1 MGPPLATAADDA
13 ARGAVSTHLPR
24 HRQRPEPLPQPA
36 PLGIRLEDRHVAREP
51 IEARGLRRDDGRLL
65 VSPGDGEPAHARFR
79 DLPTFLGEGDLLV
92 VNTSATVPAALDGR
106 LRGEPV
112 VVHVSTSLPG
122 ELWLIELRTPIPGG
136 SSEPL
141 VVDPDEAGALV
152 DLAGD
157 GRARLLAPYAG
168 SQRLWV
174 ADLDLE
180 APVVEHLCR
189 HGRPIRYRYVPQDW
203 PIDAYQSVF
212 GREPGSAE
220 MPSAARPFTPDV
232 VVDLVR
238 RGVTIAPILLHT
250 GVSSLEGHE
259 RPYPERYRVGA
270 PTAALVN
277 ATHAGGGRV
286 VAVGTTVVRALETV
300 TDEQGT
306 THPGNGWTELVVT
319 PEHRPRAVDGLLT
332 GWHEP
337 EASHLLML
345 EAVGGRAAIRVAYRA
360 AHDAG
365 YLWHEFGDSHLILPE
380 RSAR

>member
-1 MGPPLATAADDA
+1 MGATVLSPAAG
-13 ARGAVSTHLPR
+13 GALPR
-24 HRQRPEPLPQPA
+24 PA
-36 PLGIRLEDRHVAREP
+36 ALGIRLEERHIAREP

-65 VSPGDGEPAHARFR
+65 VSPGDGEPVHARFR
-79 DLPTFLGEGDLLV
+79 ELGAFLGEGDLLV
-92 VNTSATVPAALDGR
+92 VNTSATVPAALDGALATR
-106 LRGEPV
+106 PV
-112 VVHVSTSLPG
+112 VVHVSTALPG
-122 ELWLIELRTPIPGG
+122 ALWLIEVRAPVAGG

-141 VVDPDEAGALV
+141 VLGADRAGTLV
-152 DLAGD
+152 DLAG
-157 GRARLLAPYAG
+157 GGVARLLAPYPG

-174 ADLDLE
+174 ADLDLGE
-180 APVVEHLCR
+180 PVIDHLAR
-189 HGRPIRYRYVPQDW
+189 HGRAIRYRYVPRDW
-203 PIDAYQSVF
+203 PIDSYQSVF
-212 GREPGSAE
+212 GDEPGSAE
-220 MPSAARPFTPDV
+220 MPSAARPFTAEV

-270 PTAALVN
+270 HTAALVN

-286 VAVGTTVVRALETV
+286 IAVGTTVVRAIETV
-300 TDEQGT
+300 TDESGT
-306 THPGNGWTELVVT
+306 AHPGSGWTELVVT
-319 PEHRPRAVDGLLT
+319 PDRRPRGVDGLLT

-345 EAVGGRAAIRVAYRA
+345 EAVGGRPAIRTAYRA

-380 RSAR
+380 STRR